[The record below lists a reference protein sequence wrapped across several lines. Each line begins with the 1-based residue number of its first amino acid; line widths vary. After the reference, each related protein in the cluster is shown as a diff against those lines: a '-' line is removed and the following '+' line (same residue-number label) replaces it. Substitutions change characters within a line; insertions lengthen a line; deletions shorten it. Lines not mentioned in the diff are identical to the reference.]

1 MYRTIS
7 PREGSWFPSRSR
19 CRRMPGSIWF
29 RRRRARIRRSCTHSG
44 NGWSL
49 PPLLPPRAN
58 PEPVRFFS
66 HRTKDLRLV
75 ARLWHGTLPGHTN
88 RAPAGRISAKGRV
101 EHGGDALMSQ
111 PGSSE
116 TPQIKSRISAIL
128 RATSG
133 NFLEQ
138 FDFFLF
144 GFYAQAIA
152 KAFFPA
158 QNETAALLNAFGV
171 FWLGALMRPIGAV
184 VLGAY
189 IDRIGRRQGLIV
201 TLAIMAVGTVV
212 IAFCPTYATIGVA
225 APIIVLIGRL
235 LQGFSAGVELGG
247 VSVYL
252 AEISTPGNRGF
263 YTSFQSSSQ
272 QVAIFV
278 AAILGFVLSEMMPA
292 DTVAAW
298 GWRIPFFIGCLIIPF
313 IFLLRRTLEET
324 PEFLKMKKHPTASEV
339 FASAVANWRIV
350 ILGMMIAV
358 LTTTT
363 FYFVTVY
370 TPTFGKN
377 VLKLSSADALLV
389 TVLVA
394 VGNFIWNPVG
404 GALSD
409 RVGRKPVLLA
419 IATLSLLT
427 AYPALHWLVADPS
440 FGKMLTVEMMFSFY
454 FGVYSGTMLGAL
466 VEIVPAHVRTTCFSM
481 AFALAAGLF
490 GTFTPFASTWLID
503 HTGDKA
509 SPGFWLMCAAAS
521 GIVAAIVIY
530 RAGAVERR
538 EAVAT

>member
-1 MYRTIS
+1 MAQAS
-7 PREGSWFPSRSR
+7 GSE
-19 CRRMPGSIWF
+19 I
-29 RRRRARIRRSCTHSG
+29 
-44 NGWSL
+44 
-49 PPLLPPRAN
+49 
-58 PEPVRFFS
+58 
-66 HRTKDLRLV
+66 
-75 ARLWHGTLPGHTN
+75 
-88 RAPAGRISAKGRV
+88 
-101 EHGGDALMSQ
+101 
-111 PGSSE
+111 
-116 TPQIKSRISAIL
+116 PQIKSRIGAIL

-144 GFYAQAIA
+144 GFYASAIA

-171 FWLGALMRPIGAV
+171 FWLGALMRPVGAI

-201 TLAIMAVGTVV
+201 TLAIMAIGTVV
-212 IAFCPTYATIGVA
+212 IAFCPGYETIGIA
-225 APIIVLIGRL
+225 APIIVLLGRL

-252 AEISTPGNRGF
+252 AEIATPGNRGF

-278 AAILGFVLSEMMPA
+278 AAILGYVLSEVMPA
-292 DTVAAW
+292 ETVAAW

-313 IFLLRRTLEET
+313 IFVLRRTLEET
-324 PEFLKMKKHPTASEV
+324 PAFLAMKKHPTASEV

-350 ILGMMIAV
+350 VLGMMMAV

-370 TPTFGKN
+370 TPTFGKT
-377 VLKLSSADALLV
+377 VLKLSTPDALLV
-389 TVLVA
+389 TLLVA
-394 VGNFIWNPVG
+394 VTNFIWNPVG

-409 RVGRKPVLLA
+409 RIGRKPVLLA
-419 IATLSLLT
+419 IACLALLT
-427 AYPALHWLVADPS
+427 AYPALHWLIAAPT
-440 FGKMLTVEMMFSFY
+440 FGKMLAVEMMFSFY

-466 VEIVPAHVRTTCFSM
+466 VEVVPAHVRTTCFSL

-490 GTFTPFASTWLID
+490 GTFTPFASTWLIGR
-503 HTGDKA
+503 TGDKA
-509 SPGFWLMCAAAS
+509 SPAYWLMCAAAL
-521 GIVAAIVIY
+521 GIIAALAIY
-530 RAGAVERR
+530 RGGETIATRDAVP
-538 EAVAT
+538 A